1 LGMAL
6 TAIGMPKERLVKAMS
21 SSENPLYAKMGE
33 TLGNMVPY
41 EITPQEAALGMVS
54 EIKAF
59 HGSPY
64 KFNKFS
70 NKAIG
75 TGEGAQAFGYGHYV
89 TEAPE
94 VAHHYAGQGGKGIT
108 SADLAGRVMV
118 GTKNKESAIT
128 ELKNRLKLSG
138 ETDPTAPFILKIN
151 EAIRHI
157 EEDTYTGPRVYET
170 TIHKGKQPSEY
181 TYLEWDKPVKKEIM
195 EKVTSVLPDK
205 PPEIYHNKYT
215 IEQWEATKASI
226 LGQKDVKGMKQ
237 YPIMS
242 GEELYIKLS
251 NLLGSQKEASSLLS
265 NIGINGNKYP
275 IGSLSGMKGS
285 TKYNYVVF
293 NPEDITI
300 EAVK

>member
-1 LGMAL
+1 
-6 TAIGMPKERLVKAMS
+6 
-21 SSENPLYAKMGE
+21 
-33 TLGNMVPY
+33 
-41 EITPQEAALGMVS
+41 
-54 EIKAF
+54 
-59 HGSPY
+59 
-64 KFNKFS
+64 
-70 NKAIG
+70 
-75 TGEGAQAFGYGHYV
+75 
-89 TEAPE
+89 
-94 VAHHYAGQGGKGIT
+94 
-108 SADLAGRVMV
+108 
-118 GTKNKESAIT
+118 
-128 ELKNRLKLSG
+128 
-138 ETDPTAPFILKIN
+138 
-151 EAIRHI
+151 
-157 EEDTYTGPRVYET
+157 
-170 TIHKGKQPSEY
+170 
-181 TYLEWDKPVKKEIM
+181 LEWDKPVKKEIM

-275 IGSLSGMKGS
+275 IGSLSGMKSS